1 MCPGPDGR
9 LWAEYNT
16 RTAALVK
23 KAVGASVE
31 LTGSGGSLRT
41 LATSQEPLAVLD
53 VPLIAA

>member
-16 RTAALVK
+16 RPAAPVK

-31 LTGSGGSLRT
+31 LTGSGGSLRP
-41 LATSQEPLAVLD
+41 LARSPEPLAVLD